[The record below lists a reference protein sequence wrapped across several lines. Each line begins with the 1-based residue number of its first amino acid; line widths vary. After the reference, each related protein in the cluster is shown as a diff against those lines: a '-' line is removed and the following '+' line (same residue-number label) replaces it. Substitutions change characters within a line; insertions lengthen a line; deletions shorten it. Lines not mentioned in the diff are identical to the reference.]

1 VAANSGRK
9 TNWCQRS
16 YDAKGELAAN
26 PRAQS
31 GIGRF
36 TFTKKLPAKL
46 AATLISQFCAKLLVI
61 NNVASKSKVGGQSDS
76 RSGLLLHLLVRVIG
90 QPHSRHGRMSAC
102 RSGG

>member
-1 VAANSGRK
+1 MPVSPKLLGAHPLALSAGPEAARGKNSEGVGGHVAANSGRK

-36 TFTKKLPAKL
+36 TFTEK
-46 AATLISQFCAKLLVI
+46 
-61 NNVASKSKVGGQSDS
+61 VAGQVGGHIDFSVL
-76 RSGLLLHLLVRVIG
+76 RKT
-90 QPHSRHGRMSAC
+90 AC
-102 RSGG
+102 HQ